1 MWFSGFI
8 FLERNWAKDEDTMKS
23 GFEELSDLSM
33 PSWLALF
40 VEGTRF
46 TQEKLVPAQE
56 YVALAGSPVP
66 RNILIPRTKTN
77 RKDLCLR
84 GTLVPHIGNLIR
96 QEWKGSLSQRYS
108 GSPYRKLSSP
118 EVYGDIL
125 YLKKLEVL
133 DLGYNNL
140 SGQLPCSLQNNFSM
154 TIIWT
159 DNNELLSSTYSEIY
173 VLQKSSSEVQVEE
186 ILSGTDRASSCY
198 SIWK

>member
-1 MWFSGFI
+1 
-8 FLERNWAKDEDTMKS
+8 MKR
-23 GFEELSDLSM
+23 GYSM
-33 PSWLALF
+33 
-40 VEGTRF
+40 
-46 TQEKLVPAQE
+46 
-56 YVALAGSPVP
+56 AGSKKADN
-66 RNILIPRTKTN
+66 RWN

-96 QEWKGSLSQRYS
+96 QERKGSVSQRFLRNNS
-108 GSPYRKLSSP
+108 F
-118 EVYGDIL
+118 YGAVPSDIL
-125 YLKKLEVL
+125 YFKKLEVL

-154 TIIWT
+154 TIILT

-186 ILSGTDRASSCY
+186 ILCGTDQASSCY

>member
-23 GFEELSDLSM
+23 GFEELSDFPM
-33 PSWLALF
+33 PSWLSLF

-46 TQEKLVPAQE
+46 TREKLVPAQE

-66 RNILIPRTKTN
+66 RNILIPRTKE
-77 RKDLCLR
+77 
-84 GTLVPHIGNLIR
+84 P
-96 QEWKGSLSQRYS
+96 KGSLSQRYS
-108 GSPYRKLSSP
+108 GSTYGKLNSTGMERISVS
-118 EVYGDIL
+118 EEFLRNNSFYGAVQGDIL

-154 TIIWT
+154 TIILT